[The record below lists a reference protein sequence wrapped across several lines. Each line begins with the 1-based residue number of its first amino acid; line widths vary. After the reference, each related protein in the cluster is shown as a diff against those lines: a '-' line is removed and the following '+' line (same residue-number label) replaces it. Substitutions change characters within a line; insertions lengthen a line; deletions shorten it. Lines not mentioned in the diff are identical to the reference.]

1 MGMGRSRQ
9 GSRTIISH
17 KVGVWLSTPTE
28 PVLCCYDGNG
38 QRGRTGRLGRLTQP
52 AAIEVIEGK

>member
-1 MGMGRSRQ
+1 MGMGR
-9 GSRTIISH
+9 SRTIISH

-38 QRGRTGRLGRLTQP
+38 NDGQRGRTGRLGRLTQP